1 MLETVRKHA
10 QGWLAKII
18 LAGITIPFALWGVDS
33 YFKGD
38 GRGNVVA
45 QAGNVKIYEQ
55 EVSQGVRDEMA
66 RLRSQMGPSFDDA
79 MIDPNEVRQ
88 RVVSGLIEE
97 HLVRQAVQ
105 QARVALTPDQL
116 RAEIAAVPAFQ
127 ENGQFSKAR
136 YEAALQAR
144 GMRSADFEKQ
154 VRDQLSARQLL
165 SGYAQGAIIS
175 RATVNTVLR
184 ANEQQREVSLYSLPV
199 DQYMAKATVSDA
211 EVHAAYD
218 KNRARFAVPE
228 QVQLQYIVLS
238 PQTLASQVQVS
249 DDELKNYYQKNTAQ
263 FADPEQRTAAH
274 ILLTVDPNAPA
285 AQQEEVLKRAKALAE
300 EVRKNPASFADVAR
314 KNSQD
319 PGSADKGG
327 ELGTFPR
334 GAMVKPFE
342 DAVFGM
348 KEGEISEPVKSEFG
362 YHIIKLEKIIP
373 AQTKPFEQVKDQ
385 VRQKVVEQK
394 ALALFNQI
402 ADQFS
407 NLAFEQSD
415 SLKPAADAVKLPIQ
429 ESALIGRTNQDPL
442 LSSRKLMDA
451 VFADDV
457 LKNGRNTDAIEVAPN
472 TLVAARVIKHVAA
485 GVRPFDEVKDA
496 LTMQLRAAAAMKLA
510 QQDGQALLTRLNK
523 GEQVDLKWED
533 PVTATRQQGPWAV
546 PLKEQIFRAG
556 VAKLPVYVGVADGRS
571 FQLARITKV
580 VDVSEIPAEKQKMY
594 QDGLAELLGNEAVS
608 LYLEGLKKSAKIE
621 MKTPAGKAADS
632 KE

>member
-18 LAGITIPFALWGVDS
+18 LAAITIPFVLWGVDS

-38 GRGNVVA
+38 GRGSVVA

-66 RLRSQMGPSFDDA
+66 RLRSQMGPAFDESA
-79 MIDPNEVRQ
+79 IDSNEVRQ
-88 RVVSGLIEE
+88 HVVDGLIEQ
-97 HLVRQAVQ
+97 HLVNQAV
-105 QARVALTPDQL
+105 ADAKVSLTPDQL

-144 GMRSADFEKQ
+144 GMRTADFEKQ
-154 VRDQLSARQLL
+154 VKEQLSARQLL
-165 SGYAQGAIIS
+165 SGYAQGAIMP

-184 ANEQQREVSLYSLPV
+184 ANEQKREVALYSLPAEPYLGKV
-199 DQYMAKATVSDA
+199 NVSEA
-211 EVHAAYD
+211 EVRAAYD
-218 KNRARFAVPE
+218 KNRAHFSVPE
-228 QVQLQYIVLS
+228 QVKLQYLVLS
-238 PQTLASQVQVS
+238 PQTLAGQMQVS
-249 DDELKNYYQKNTAQ
+249 DDELKSYYQKNTAQ
-263 FADPEQRTAAH
+263 FAEPEQRSAAH
-274 ILLTVDPNAPA
+274 ILLTLDPNATA
-285 AQQEEVLKRAKALAE
+285 AQQEEVLKRAKQLAD
-300 EVRKNPASFADVAR
+300 EVRKNPASFAAVAS

-327 ELGTFPR
+327 ELGAFPR

-342 DAVFGM
+342 DAVFAM
-348 KEGEISEPVKSEFG
+348 KEGDISEPVKSEFG

-373 AQTKPFEQVKDQ
+373 AQTKPFDAVKDQ

-394 ALALFNQI
+394 ALARFNEI

-415 SLKPAADAVKLPIQ
+415 SLKPAADAAKLQIQ
-429 ESALIGRTNQDPL
+429 ESDLIGRTNQDPL

-457 LKNGRNTDAIEVAPN
+457 LKNGRNTDAVEVAPN

-485 GVRPFDEVKDA
+485 GVRPFEEVKEA
-496 LTMQLRAAAAMKLA
+496 IAAQLRAAAAVKMA
-510 QQDGQALLTRLNK
+510 EQDGNAMLARLNK
-523 GEQVDLKWED
+523 GEEVNVAWDNAQS
-533 PVTATRQQGPWAV
+533 ATRQQGPWPV
-546 PLKEQIFRAG
+546 PLKEKIFRAAT
-556 VAKLPVYVGVADGRS
+556 AKLPVYVGVADAKG
-571 FQLARITKV
+571 FQLARISKV
-580 VDVSEIPAEKQKMY
+580 EEVADVTAEKSRMY

-608 LYLEGLKKSAKIE
+608 LYLEGLRKSAKVE
-621 MKTPAGKAADS
+621 MKAVAGKEPAS